1 MAMVKSIIS
10 ILFLIF
16 GLYYMYKLANLIE
29 KNKEK
34 IDTLFSNDKNKLSY
48 PEESLLF
55 FKYLVIFIVS
65 MSIFSHLI

>member
-16 GLYYMYKLANLIE
+16 GLYYMYKLANLI
-29 KNKEK
+29 EK